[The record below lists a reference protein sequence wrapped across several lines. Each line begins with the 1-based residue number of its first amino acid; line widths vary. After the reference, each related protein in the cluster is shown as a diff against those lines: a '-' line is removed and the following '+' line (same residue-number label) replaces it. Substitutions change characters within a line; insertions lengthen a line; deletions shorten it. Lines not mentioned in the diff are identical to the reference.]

1 MKVVTM
7 SPLELLLRV
16 QSRDSTGQMFV
27 VTFDGR
33 QIRIGLESGR
43 IVHVGYGPRR
53 GKAAA
58 ELASNA
64 VAKSA
69 TFRADPEVLRDDD
82 LPNERALLGQ
92 LSRMLSGSNAE
103 AVSSVLS
110 VDAFDPETIQ
120 SDSAGGLLE
129 SAAEKPA
136 DRPRAARPG
145 LETRNML
152 RVASNIPASQIVRV
166 KSILVEYVG
175 PMAGLLVDEKL
186 ASGVANLDA
195 LVERLA
201 PEIGDAQDAQAFRE
215 KVDRLK

>member
-1 MKVVTM
+1 M

-27 VTFDGR
+27 VTYDGR
-33 QIRIGLESGR
+33 QIRIGVETGR

-69 TFRADPEVLRDDD
+69 TFRVDPEVLRDDD
-82 LPNERALLGQ
+82 LPNERALLGL

-110 VDAFDPETIQ
+110 GEGFDPETIQ
-120 SDSAGGLLE
+120 SDNTGPLPLE
-129 SAAEKPA
+129 PEASRPGE
-136 DRPRAARPG
+136 RPRTRPG
-145 LETRNML
+145 FETRNIL
-152 RVASNIPASQIVRV
+152 RTPVNIPAAQLARV

-175 PMAGLLVDEKL
+175 PMAGLLVEEKL
-186 ASGVANLDA
+186 AGGVANLDA

-201 PEIGDAQDAQAFRE
+201 PEIGNARDAQKFRE
-215 KVDRLK
+215 AVERLKST

>member
-1 MKVVTM
+1 M

-16 QSRDSTGQMFV
+16 QSRDSTGQLFV

-33 QIRIGLESGR
+33 QIRVGIENGK

-58 ELASNA
+58 ELASNS

-69 TFRADPEVLRDDD
+69 TFRADPDVMRDDD
-82 LPNERALLGQ
+82 LPNERVMLGM

-103 AVSSVLS
+103 ALSSVLS
-110 VDAFDPETIQ
+110 GEALESETIQ
-120 SDSAGGLLE
+120 SNTLGNLGEGSEAGKVVE
-129 SAAEKPA
+129 
-136 DRPRAARPG
+136 RTRARPAQ
-145 LETRNML
+145 ETRNIL
-152 RVASNIPASQIVRV
+152 RATNNSIPPATVSRL

-175 PMAGLLVDEKL
+175 PMAGMLVDEKL
-186 ASGVANLDA
+186 ASGIPNLDA

-215 KVDRLK
+215 KVERLKSG

>member
-1 MKVVTM
+1 M

-27 VTFDGR
+27 VTYDGR
-33 QIRIGLESGR
+33 QIRIGIETGR

-69 TFRADPEVLRDDD
+69 TFRVDPEVLRDDD
-82 LPNERALLGQ
+82 LPNERALLGL

-110 VDAFDPETIQ
+110 GEAFDPITIQ
-120 SDSAGGLLE
+120 SDNTAPLE
-129 SAAEKPA
+129 PEPS
-136 DRPRAARPG
+136 RPRTRPG
-145 LETRNML
+145 FETRNML
-152 RVASNIPASQIVRV
+152 RMTTNIPTAQISRL
-166 KSILVEYVG
+166 KAILVEYVG
-175 PMAGLLVDEKL
+175 PMAGLLVEEKL
-186 ASGVANLDA
+186 ASGVPNLDA

-201 PEIGDAQDAQAFRE
+201 PEIGNAKDAQKFRE
-215 KVDRLK
+215 AVERLKTG

>member
-1 MKVVTM
+1 M

-16 QSRDSTGQMFV
+16 QSRDSTGQLFV
-27 VTFDGR
+27 VTYDGR
-33 QIRIGLESGR
+33 QIRVGVEAGR

-69 TFRADPEVLRDDD
+69 TFRADPEVMRDDD
-82 LPNERALLGQ
+82 LPNERLLLGL

-103 AVSSVLS
+103 ALSSVLS
-110 VDAFDPETIQ
+110 GDAFDPETIH
-120 SDSAGGLLE
+120 SENTGGGLPME
-129 SAAEKPA
+129 PETGKSV
-136 DRPRAARPG
+136 DRPHTRPG

-152 RVASNIPASQIVRV
+152 RSNNIPSAQISRV

-175 PMAGLLVDEKL
+175 PMASLLVDEKL
-186 ASGVANLDA
+186 AGGVANLDA

-201 PEIGDAQDAQAFRE
+201 PEIGDARDAQKFRE
-215 KVDRLK
+215 AVERIK

>member
-1 MKVVTM
+1 M

-16 QSRDSTGQMFV
+16 QSRDSTGQLFV
-27 VTFDGR
+27 VTYDGR
-33 QIRIGLESGR
+33 QIRIGVESGR

-58 ELASNA
+58 ELASSA

-82 LPNERALLGQ
+82 LPNERVVLGL
-92 LSRMLSGSNAE
+92 LSRMLSGSNAD
-103 AVSSVLS
+103 ALSSVLS
-110 VDAFDPETIQ
+110 GDPFEAETIQ
-120 SDSAGGLLE
+120 SDTGAPVEPE
-129 SAAEKPA
+129 SAKPG
-136 DRPRAARPG
+136 PRTTRSG
-145 LETRNML
+145 FETRNMV
-152 RVASNIPASQIVRV
+152 RPVSNIPPAQLSRI

-186 ASGVANLDA
+186 AGGVANLDA

-215 KVDRLK
+215 AVERIK

>member
-1 MKVVTM
+1 M

-27 VTFDGR
+27 VTYDGR
-33 QIRIGLESGR
+33 QIRIGIEAGR

-69 TFRADPEVLRDDD
+69 TFRVDPEVLRDDD
-82 LPNERALLGQ
+82 LPNERALLGL

-110 VDAFDPETIQ
+110 GEAFDSETIQ
-120 SDSAGGLLE
+120 SINTGPGAPPESEGGRGGDL
-129 SAAEKPA
+129 PRT
-136 DRPRAARPG
+136 RP
-145 LETRNML
+145 LETRKIM
-152 RVASNIPASQIVRV
+152 RMGSNIPPAQISRV

-175 PMAGLLVDEKL
+175 PMASLLVDEKL
-186 ASGVANLDA
+186 AGGVANLDA

-201 PEIGDAQDAQAFRE
+201 PEIGDAKDAQKFRE
-215 KVDRLK
+215 AVERLK

>member
-1 MKVVTM
+1 M

-16 QSRDSTGQMFV
+16 QSRDSTGQLYV
-27 VTFDGR
+27 VTYDGR
-33 QIRIGLESGR
+33 QIRIGVESGR

-69 TFRADPEVLRDDD
+69 TFRADPDVMRDDD
-82 LPNERALLGQ
+82 LPNERALLGL

-120 SDSAGGLLE
+120 SADTSGGLLE
-129 SAAEKPA
+129 SESGRASEL
-136 DRPRAARPG
+136 PRTRPG
-145 LETRNML
+145 LETRNM
-152 RVASNIPASQIVRV
+152 RRTPNNIPAAQISRV
-166 KSILVEYVG
+166 KALLVEYVG
-175 PMAGLLVDEKL
+175 PMAGLLVEEKL
-186 ASGVANLDA
+186 AGGVANIDA

-201 PEIGDAQDAQAFRE
+201 PEIGNAKDAQKFRE
-215 KVDRLK
+215 AVEQLK